1 LNNGG
6 VSPQPKP
13 VQEAHI
19 RYYQYANEGPSY
31 FMWRILDQGREPLR
45 EKIAKL
51 AGADAEEVAI
61 NRNATE
67 GLNSIIFGL
76 NLQRGDEVVLCR
88 YDYPNMM
95 NAWKQREKREGI
107 KLVWI
112 DMMFP
117 LEDDE
122 KIIAL
127 YANAI
132 TPKTKI
138 IHLTHLINWTGQI
151 LPAKKIIKM
160 AHEKGCKVILDGAH
174 SFAHIEFNLHDL
186 DCDFFATSLHKW
198 LCAPFGS
205 GFMYIKKQ
213 QIKDV
218 WSLLSNDHPDGDD
231 IRKFESIGTRSFAS
245 EMAIAQA
252 IDFHESIGSKRKAE
266 RLFFLKNYWAEKIS
280 ALKGFKLSTSLKPEY
295 SCAIAHVGLE
305 GWKGAEMESK
315 LFEKFK
321 IHTVGIDMI
330 DLKGIRITPHVYTS
344 TADLDKLVEGLK
356 YLQNIAPPAR

>member
-1 LNNGG
+1 
-6 VSPQPKP
+6 
-13 VQEAHI
+13 
-19 RYYQYANEGPSY
+19 
-31 FMWRILDQGREPLR
+31 
-45 EKIAKL
+45 
-51 AGADAEEVAI
+51 
-61 NRNATE
+61 
-67 GLNSIIFGL
+67 
-76 NLQRGDEVVLCR
+76 
-88 YDYPNMM
+88 
-95 NAWKQREKREGI
+95 
-107 KLVWI
+107 
-112 DMMFP
+112 
-117 LEDDE
+117 
-122 KIIAL
+122 
-127 YANAI
+127 
-132 TPKTKI
+132 
-138 IHLTHLINWTGQI
+138 
-151 LPAKKIIKM
+151 M